1 MKTSKRLFSFIAL
14 ALGIFGACISGAQ
27 AAGFPSKTVTMIVPF
42 NAGGGTDRLARII
55 QPHLEKVWGQTV
67 VIENKPGAS
76 GLVGSLAFLSEPN
89 NDGHKILF
97 ASTGAILSLAREGKG
112 IDGGAFKV
120 EKVLQ
125 PISQVSQPPYIATV
139 HPSLDVKSISE
150 LITYAKKNPGQVT
163 FGSSGVG
170 SASHLTGVLFEQKAG
185 VKMNHVP
192 YSGMGKAGP
201 ALLSGEV
208 NILFAP
214 APVVKAGFAD
224 GSLRGLAL
232 TTGSK
237 SKLFP
242 GLPTIDETL
251 KGFSMAGWFGL
262 FAHPAT
268 PADRVQIL
276 NRGVQ
281 EVLSLDSVAKDMAAR
296 GGEPAPMTTAQYTGF
311 VNGDVSTWRNLQ
323 AIVDGK

>member
-1 MKTSKRLFSFIAL
+1 MKLFKNVLTATVFAAL
-14 ALGIFGACISGAQ
+14 ATFISGVHAEN
-27 AAGFPSKTVTMIVPF
+27 FPSKTVTMIVPF
-42 NAGGGTDRLARII
+42 SAGGGTDRLARVI

-76 GLVGSLAFLSEPN
+76 GLVGALSFLGEPT

-112 IDGGAFKV
+112 IEGQAFKV

-139 HPSLDVKSISE
+139 HPSLDVKNIPE
-150 LITYAKKNPGQVT
+150 LIAYAKKNPGEVT

-170 SASHLTGVLFEQKAG
+170 SASHLTGVLFEQMAG
-185 VKMNHVP
+185 VTMNHVP

-208 NILFAP
+208 KVLFAP
-214 APVVKAGFAD
+214 APVVNAGFSD

-237 SKLFP
+237 STLYP
-242 GLPTIDETL
+242 ELPTIDETL
-251 KGFSMAGWFGL
+251 KGFSIAGWFGL

-268 PADRVQIL
+268 PADRVQAL
-276 NRGVQ
+276 NKGVQ
-281 EVLSLDSVAKDMAAR
+281 EVLSLDSVARDMAAS
-296 GGEPAPMTTAQYTGF
+296 GGDPAPMSTSDYTRF
-311 VNGDVSTWRNLQ
+311 VNADVSTWRGLQ